1 MVLRSSRDE
10 LIVGTAERPLGA
22 AHELACVAEAAAA
35 AVQQVAE
42 AEEQVVSVQRV
53 ERSEAFGKPVVMVAI
68 CARRDQQFRELTGFC
83 QVDGEAPRAAAL
95 AVLNATNRF
104 LGVG

>member
-1 MVLRSSRDE
+1 
-10 LIVGTAERPLGA
+10 
-22 AHELACVAEAAAA
+22 
-35 AVQQVAE
+35 
-42 AEEQVVSVQRV
+42 
-53 ERSEAFGKPVVMVAI
+53 MVAI